1 MSLPMTALA
10 ALVSLAI
17 LVTAVAPVL
26 LLVLWIRDWKR
37 GELW

>member
-10 ALVSLAI
+10 ALVNLAI